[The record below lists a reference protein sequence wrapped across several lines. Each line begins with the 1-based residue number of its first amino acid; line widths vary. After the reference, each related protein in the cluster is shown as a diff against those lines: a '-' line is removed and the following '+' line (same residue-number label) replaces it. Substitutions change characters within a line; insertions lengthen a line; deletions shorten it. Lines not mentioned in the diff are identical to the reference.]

1 MLPRVVMFNEISV
14 DGRIDGFSVDMG
26 RYYGLA
32 ARWEADAMLSGS
44 NTLLNAYG
52 PEESLEN
59 DDPAFEPP
67 NRDSEDSRQL
77 LVVADSRGR
86 LRSWHLLRQEPY
98 WRDVIALCS
107 QATPQSVLETLRAHH
122 VETIVAGAEQVDLRA
137 ALEELNARYGV
148 ELVRVDSGGTLNG
161 ALLRAG
167 LVSEVSVLINP
178 CLVGGATAGTIFR
191 APDLAPPEDV
201 IPLKLIHLEQVAD
214 DAVWLRYEVVG

>member
-44 NTLLNAYG
+44 NTLIDAYG
-52 PEESLEN
+52 PEQSLEE
-59 DDPAFEPP
+59 DDSAFEPP
-67 NRDSEDSRQL
+67 SRDPKDSRLL

-86 LRSWHLLRQEPY
+86 LRSWHRLRKEPY

-107 QATPQSVLETLRAHH
+107 RATPQSALDYLRARH
-122 VETIVAGAEQVDLRA
+122 VETIVAGAERVDLRA
-137 ALEELNARYGV
+137 ALEELNARHGV

-178 CLVGGATAGTIFR
+178 CLVGGAAAGTIFR
-191 APDLAPPEDV
+191 APDLAVPGDV
-201 IPLKLIHLEQVAD
+201 IPLKLVHLEQVAD
-214 DAVWLRYEVVG
+214 DAVWLRYEVLG